1 MKRITPVLWLYI
13 FLLASACKTYYTP
26 ENVNWRDYS
35 VSSKQASDS
44 GMMVLLRPYSD
55 RVNLTMNNVIAEVG
69 ETLEKKQPNGSLG
82 HVLTDAMLAMAEK
95 KFGKKVDAVFIN
107 NGGIRLTALPKGT
120 LTIGKVY
127 ELMPF
132 DNLVILQQLNGKQ
145 LQEFLDHIA
154 KREGWPVSGLTYDI
168 KNDKAVNV
176 MIQGKP
182 IQEQLV
188 YTIGNS
194 DFIANG
200 GDDCIMLKRIN
211 QENKNIL
218 LRDAFIEYFT
228 EMAAQGKKITP
239 PLGDRVRKAD

>member
-1 MKRITPVLWLYI
+1 MTRITPVLWLYI
-13 FLLASACKTYYTP
+13 LLMASACKTYYTP
-26 ENVNWRDYS
+26 DSVGWRDYN
-35 VSSKQASDS
+35 VSSKQAADS
-44 GMMVLLRPYSD
+44 GMVVFLRPYSD
-55 RVNLTMNNVIAEVG
+55 IINQTMNHVIAEVA

-82 HVLTDAMLAMAEK
+82 NVLTDAMLAMAEK

-107 NGGIRLTALPKGT
+107 NGGIRLPSLPKGT

-154 KREGWPVSGLTYDI
+154 KRDGWPVSGLTYDI
-168 KNDKAVNV
+168 KNDKAINV
-176 MIQGKP
+176 AIQGKP

-200 GDDCIMLKRIN
+200 GDDCVMLKRIN

-228 EMAAQGKKITP
+228 EMGAQGKKITP
-239 PLGDRVRKAD
+239 PVGNRVRKAD